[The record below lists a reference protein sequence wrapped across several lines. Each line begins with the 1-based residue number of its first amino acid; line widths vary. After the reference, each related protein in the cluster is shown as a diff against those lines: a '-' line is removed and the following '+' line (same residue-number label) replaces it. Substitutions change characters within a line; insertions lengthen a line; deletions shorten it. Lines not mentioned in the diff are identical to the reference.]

1 MKGKETGN
9 EKSRGIIW
17 RVFPMPQFLSAI
29 SAISAI
35 SAVNPGSRV
44 SAKVDIESFR

>member
-29 SAISAI
+29 SA
-35 SAVNPGSRV
+35 VNPGSRV